1 MRDTES
7 LLVSYS
13 QRDELSMKNKRAT
26 FIDSVRR
33 LRNECMLGFWC
44 LTPWNIKTRKND
56 RNYSR
61 SGLKEFRLDLFYI
74 TKGHSLYILQFV
86 IIWRI
91 CAYEGTAKKKG
102 KGSEEAPFRGCIFL
116 DGDEDFFLL
125 NVVSWYQ
132 KSCKS
137 LTELNSG
144 VNYKLAMEIFY
155 LVRLLRIFIVE
166 FSKMCIICWPAVLE
180 VRRKHRI
187 FIFPYSSSFYQLVWI
202 GMSWEEFEVEL
213 LWWTEIKSW
222 IFAHTRSLCT
232 TQFK

>member
-1 MRDTES
+1 MS
-7 LLVSYS
+7 ACLVSGVWHLETLKHE
-13 QRDELSMKNKRAT
+13 RTTTEIIHAE
-26 FIDSVRR
+26 V
-33 LRNECMLGFWC
+33 W
-44 LTPWNIKTRKND
+44 
-56 RNYSR
+56 
-61 SGLKEFRLDLFYI
+61 KEFRLDLFYI
-74 TKGHSLYILQFV
+74 TKEHSLYILQFV

-137 LTELNSG
+137 FTVLNSG
-144 VNYKLAMEIFY
+144 VNYKLAMEILY
-155 LVRLLRIFIVE
+155 LVRFLRISIVE

-187 FIFPYSSSFYQLVWI
+187 FIFPYSSTLYRLVWI
-202 GMSWEEFEVEL
+202 GMSWEDFEVEL

-232 TQFK
+232 TQFKLKLDKFFLSVFSHDKKSSG